1 MALLTTKK
9 SYANFKG
16 KISGLHNRKNGSSRT
31 DYDWGSKLQF
41 FIKTSEY
48 NSVAVDL
55 ISFASRVGEDVYI
68 STTDR
73 NTSRE
78 TKAIDWESRN
88 EEFEGWQL
96 IGLQLRGKNQA
107 KISTLVEYDAIDYI
121 LNNFE
126 DDDVVFVQ
134 CEVERSISGE
144 KIYTN
149 YKIRRMYSSDGE
161 FDITADDFQEVAEIN
176 DTFAFKEMAINES
189 VGRASVRGVVVY
201 RNDKLVDVE
210 YVIGLKQEE
219 DLAIVEYI
227 KAHCKFGDVLTIDG
241 IVHNRVIGEWVEKE
255 GKKNLV
261 GKSASSFGGGGKRF
275 VIKGEQREIQ
285 IIGIAD
291 LQKSVYTEEDLTVK
305 EFDWLA

>member
-96 IGLQLRGKNQA
+96 IGLQLRG
-107 KISTLVEYDAIDYI
+107 D
-121 LNNFE
+121 
-126 DDDVVFVQ
+126 
-134 CEVERSISGE
+134 R
-144 KIYTN
+144 
-149 YKIRRMYSSDGE
+149 
-161 FDITADDFQEVAEIN
+161 
-176 DTFAFKEMAINES
+176 
-189 VGRASVRGVVVY
+189 
-201 RNDKLVDVE
+201 
-210 YVIGLKQEE
+210 
-219 DLAIVEYI
+219 
-227 KAHCKFGDVLTIDG
+227 
-241 IVHNRVIGEWVEKE
+241 
-255 GKKNLV
+255 
-261 GKSASSFGGGGKRF
+261 
-275 VIKGEQREIQ
+275 
-285 IIGIAD
+285 
-291 LQKSVYTEEDLTVK
+291 KSVV
-305 EFDWLA
+305 